1 VESVTDDLTRPY
13 DSRPGGSP
21 PSGPMAP
28 PPAPPELG
36 GPRPPDLPLGLHRL
50 SRGLI
55 AYGIV
60 GLVVAVLGLGVLAYV
75 NARISTAG
83 DRVGTSVA
91 QLATTLDRTADAL
104 HDASTTAE
112 TFSVTLD
119 RTEEAVS
126 AAANT
131 IIGVRTNLETLEN
144 VLRTV
149 SFLGISPLGP
159 AGDAV
164 GGIADSIE
172 GLDSRLT
179 AIADGLAANEG
190 ALASNATSLG
200 LLGDSMD
207 ATAERLRSGVVE
219 DSLADVRFIILL
231 MLLVLTA
238 WTAVPAIGAL
248 AFGLWLR
255 RELEPTDRSPE
266 VVP

>member
-1 VESVTDDLTRPY
+1 MTDDLTRPY

-21 PSGPMAP
+21 PGGSPPSGPMSP
-28 PPAPPELG
+28 PSSPREPG
-36 GPRPPDLPLGLHRL
+36 GPQPPDLRLGLHRL

-75 NARISTAG
+75 NARITTAG
-83 DRVGTSVA
+83 DRVGMSVA

-104 HDASTTAE
+104 HDASTTAD

-131 IIGVRTNLETLEN
+131 IISVRTNLETLEN

-164 GGIADSIE
+164 GGIANSIE

-190 ALASNATSLG
+190 ALATNATSLG
-200 LLGDSMD
+200 LLGDSLD
-207 ATAERLRSGVVE
+207 ETAERLRSGVVE
-219 DSLADVRFIILL
+219 ESLADVQVILGL
-231 MLLVLTA
+231 MLVVLMV

-255 RELEPTDRSPE
+255 RELEPATT
-266 VVP
+266 

>member
-1 VESVTDDLTRPY
+1 MAPS
-13 DSRPGGSP
+13 PGGPQSP
-21 PSGPMAP
+21 PVEPRAP
-28 PPAPPELG
+28 GAADPPAP
-36 GPRPPDLPLGLHRL
+36 DLRLGLHRL

-60 GLVVAVLGLGVLAYV
+60 GLAVALLGLGVLAYV
-75 NARISTAG
+75 NTRIATAA
-83 DRVGTSVA
+83 DRVAASVD
-91 QLATTLDRTADAL
+91 QLATTLDRTATAL
-104 HDASTTAE
+104 HDASTTAD

-131 IIGVRTNLETLEN
+131 IIGVRTNLETLQN
-144 VLRTV
+144 VLNTV

-159 AGDAV
+159 AGNAV
-164 GGIADSIE
+164 GGIASSIE

-179 AIADGLAANEG
+179 AIADGLAANRTS
-190 ALASNATSLG
+190 LAANATSLG

-207 ATAERLRSGVVE
+207 ATADRLRSGVVE
-219 DSLADVRFIILL
+219 ESLADVQVILGL
-231 MLLVLTA
+231 MLVVLMV

-255 RELEPTDRSPE
+255 RELEPARAP
-266 VVP
+266 VAP